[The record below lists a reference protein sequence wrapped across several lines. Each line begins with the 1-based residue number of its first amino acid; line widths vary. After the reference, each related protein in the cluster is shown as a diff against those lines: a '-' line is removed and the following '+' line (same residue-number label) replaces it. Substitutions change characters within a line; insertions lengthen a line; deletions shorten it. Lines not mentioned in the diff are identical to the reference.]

1 MERIQY
7 YTNQIELAEK
17 QEDFNWEEND
27 IEEKKIQNQID
38 ELKYLIKAKK
48 RSPAQRVL
56 INHMPGYRL
65 KFEIMI
71 EEKEREIEKLEGRI
85 ENNNYI
91 VYCCSQRIVS
101 HVGELTY
108 KIRQIEDELNNNV
121 NF

>member
-85 ENNNYI
+85 ENNNYSI
-91 VYCCSQRIVS
+91 
-101 HVGELTY
+101 L
-108 KIRQIEDELNNNV
+108 L
-121 NF
+121 